1 MPSITTPQELHAAF
15 VELPDNV
22 RHWLVSEKVS
32 DIVADMNTRLD
43 YHGDKIS
50 AIPWLITRLAVKDLA
65 PKYFMSELR
74 ATLVVDENEAR
85 AITEE
90 IDKKILR
97 PIERDLSRAGVD
109 LNSLYLGQEAPAT
122 IKQESKEAIK
132 QEAGPGAQPA
142 EIKPISPISPISPIG
157 PISPIKEGSPT
168 GPLILHAEKEPLAPA
183 TPLPQS
189 TSRIEPPRP
198 AFSLNIPQSK
208 YKKPAAPPP
217 VTVRI
222 ETPGEDVGSKK
233 HEVGVGVEAQQQ
245 KGNPSTSSGY
255 KDTPPKIMKVV
266 HYSPFYTNI
275 PKGNE

>member
-43 YHGDKIS
+43 YHGDKIG

-122 IKQESKEAIK
+122 IKQESPPTGDLPQGDKKAIK

-142 EIKPISPISPISPIG
+142 EIKPISPISPIG

-168 GPLILHAEKEPLAPA
+168 GPLIL
-183 TPLPQS
+183 
-189 TSRIEPPRP
+189 
-198 AFSLNIPQSK
+198 
-208 YKKPAAPPP
+208 
-217 VTVRI
+217 
-222 ETPGEDVGSKK
+222 
-233 HEVGVGVEAQQQ
+233 
-245 KGNPSTSSGY
+245 
-255 KDTPPKIMKVV
+255 
-266 HYSPFYTNI
+266 
-275 PKGNE
+275 